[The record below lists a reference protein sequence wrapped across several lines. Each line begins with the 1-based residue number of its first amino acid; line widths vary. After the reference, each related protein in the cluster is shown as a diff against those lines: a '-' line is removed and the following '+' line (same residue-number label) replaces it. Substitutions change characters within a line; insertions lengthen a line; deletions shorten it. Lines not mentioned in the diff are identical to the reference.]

1 MLSNVL
7 ALSNTPGWE
16 SLQDTNPSMGSELLL
31 QNAEN
36 LGLYLANT
44 LVGNDTVVT
53 ISRDNIGML
62 YGELSIMTASPD
74 IVIRA
79 QNFVVENDTV
89 FPDLTFPDPDDLTNF
104 MGEAT
109 ASITIPSDLLERR
122 SVGS

>member
-7 ALSNTPGWE
+7 ALSNEAGWE
-16 SLQDTNPSMGSELLL
+16 SLQDTNPSMGSELLI
-31 QNAEN
+31 QNTED

-53 ISRDNIGML
+53 ISRDNIGKL

-104 MGEAT
+104 MGETT

>member
-1 MLSNVL
+1 
-7 ALSNTPGWE
+7 
-16 SLQDTNPSMGSELLL
+16 MGSELLL
-31 QNAEN
+31 RNAEN

-44 LVGNDTVVT
+44 LVGNDLVT
-53 ISRDNIGML
+53 ISRGNIGKL
-62 YGELSIMTASPD
+62 YITDETIMTASLD

-122 SVGS
+122 SIGS